1 MVGFFEHQYLSYKK
15 SHFRNL
21 IALAKVDE
29 KVKVE
34 EINFLLKVG
43 EKFGLKQRHLQ
54 IMMDDLKEYE
64 PEVPISFIERMEQLF
79 ELVGLMWSD
88 EFIDQRELQFID
100 VIRRKFKIS
109 ASVVSEMIEMV
120 KNNYKPAR
128 EDWFK
133 LSRATGVDNG
143 F

>member
-1 MVGFFEHQYLSYKK
+1 LSYKK